1 VLHELAKVDATTR
14 EKQLEV
20 NDVGRA
26 IIKCWSMYL
35 QKPAEP
41 LINAVDRKGQTAL
54 HLCATIDAFELLR
67 FLISQGPPPPLLPP
81 VLTGHVSSLLPY

>member
-1 VLHELAKVDATTR
+1 MLHELAKVDATTR

-67 FLISQGPPPPLLPP
+67 FLISQGPPPP
-81 VLTGHVSSLLPY
+81 SSLPY